1 MITRSGDHRV
11 VLGGSGV
18 AAPAPSP
25 PQASAQPPAQ
35 SPASSHRPWHWTVA
49 VPAGAALLLVATWGR
64 DLPPVLVA
72 VVAVFLGGAVL
83 AAVHHAE
90 VVAHRVGEPFGSL
103 VLAVAVT
110 VIEVALI
117 VTLMVGG
124 GDRTA
129 TLARDTVFAAVMIT
143 CNGVVGLALLV
154 AALRRQVAVF
164 NAEGTGG
171 ALATVTTLATL
182 SLVVPSFTTGR
193 STPEFTSPQLAFA
206 AVASLALYGLFV
218 AVQTVRHRDYFLPI
232 TTSGRVV
239 DAEEHAAPPTDRQAL
254 TSLGLL
260 LVALVAVVGDAKT
273 ISPAIERG
281 VDAAGFPQA
290 VVGVVIALLVLLPE
304 TVAAVRAARRDRVQ
318 TSLNLGYGSAMASI
332 GLTIPAIAVASIFLD
347 GPLVLG
353 LGPTEMVL
361 LALTVVVGTLTVV
374 PGRATLL
381 QGGVHLAVLSAFLF
395 LAVSP

>member
-1 MITRSGDHRV
+1 
-11 VLGGSGV
+11 
-18 AAPAPSP
+18 
-25 PQASAQPPAQ
+25 
-35 SPASSHRPWHWTVA
+35 
-49 VPAGAALLLVATWGR
+49 
-64 DLPPVLVA
+64 
-72 VVAVFLGGAVL
+72 
-83 AAVHHAE
+83 
-90 VVAHRVGEPFGSL
+90 
-103 VLAVAVT
+103 
-110 VIEVALI
+110 
-117 VTLMVGG
+117 
-124 GDRTA
+124 
-129 TLARDTVFAAVMIT
+129 
-143 CNGVVGLALLV
+143 
-154 AALRRQVAVF
+154 
-164 NAEGTGG
+164 
-171 ALATVTTLATL
+171 LATVTTLATL

-239 DAEEHAAPPTDRQAL
+239 DVEEHAAPPSDRQAL

-260 LVALVAVVGDAKT
+260 VVALVAVVGDAKT
-273 ISPAIERG
+273 ISPAIERR